1 MIHSIG
7 NYANGGIIGKHR
19 GGTVSII
26 NCVNKATIGENSEGY
41 AGGIVGEYIG
51 VNYNTDRILN
61 IYNCY
66 NLGNILSK
74 NYCGGIL
81 GVQGLVSLTIKLDIQ
96 NSYSIGMINGK
107 YSAGI
112 VGMLTNSSDRTT
124 VTSSIKN
131 TYWLN
136 SSANKAIYTGNC
148 TEIEDI
154 ESFDKTYIQS
164 QSFCDLLNK
173 NREENTNWKTWE
185 LGSDGYPIFV

>member
-1 MIHSIG
+1 
-7 NYANGGIIGKHR
+7 
-19 GGTVSII
+19 
-26 NCVNKATIGENSEGY
+26 
-41 AGGIVGEYIG
+41 
-51 VNYNTDRILN
+51 
-61 IYNCY
+61 
-66 NLGNILSK
+66 
-74 NYCGGIL
+74 
-81 GVQGLVSLTIKLDIQ
+81 
-96 NSYSIGMINGK
+96 
-107 YSAGI
+107 
-112 VGMLTNSSDRTT
+112 MLTNSSDRTT